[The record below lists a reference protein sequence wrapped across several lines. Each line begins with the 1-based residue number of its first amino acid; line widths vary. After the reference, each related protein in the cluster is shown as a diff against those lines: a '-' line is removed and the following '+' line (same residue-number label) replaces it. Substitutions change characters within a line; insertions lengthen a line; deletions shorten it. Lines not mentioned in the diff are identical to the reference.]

1 MQIICMVMLCQNF
14 SQLTDSN
21 GFIIRNLTETNI
33 TKIVQKVVFSKL
45 ILNILKNYSI
55 THNDC
60 PLAVDTVRIKEM
72 FSHSQILIA
81 DFNNIPILNVKKLVP
96 ILYVKLNAE
105 KRLEAEKNGDKYEKA
120 LYILMNNNIYGK
132 TME

>member
-1 MQIICMVMLCQNF
+1 MLCQNF
-14 SQLTDSN
+14 SQLMDSN
-21 GFIIRNLTETNI
+21 GFIIKNLTETNI

-55 THNDC
+55 THNDY

-105 KRLEAEKNGDKYEKA
+105 KRLEAEKDGDKYEKA